1 MLNIQEIRIIIS
13 ALYEKA
19 ERREARLKVL
29 DEESD
34 DRVIALND
42 LNACDMLM
50 ERMKNMEVEKLKEMS
65 EISR

>member
-1 MLNIQEIRIIIS
+1 MLNLPEIRVIIS

-19 ERREARLKVL
+19 ERLEARLKVL

-34 DRVIALND
+34 DRVITLND

-50 ERMKNMEVEKLKEMS
+50 ERMKHMEVEKLKEMS